1 MARVVRGNLSRREI
15 WVVFFKKSQLGL
27 YVAVND
33 ECSLV
38 WKILIST
45 FYWYIHLSILDK
57 AAILNNWLDFFFSFF
72 QKLKI

>member
-1 MARVVRGNLSRREI
+1 MIILKKMTQISRRLKLPRTTIPNQKILNPNEAIIIVEGGNLSRREI

-38 WKILIST
+38 
-45 FYWYIHLSILDK
+45 
-57 AAILNNWLDFFFSFF
+57 
-72 QKLKI
+72 